1 MFRAQE
7 RYMIILGAPTS
18 IAQRQGEDTL
28 TYLNKGREREKE
40 MRQIMSRGREMVHL
54 HVHVLL
60 IAAGNFGHNI
70 N

>member
-1 MFRAQE
+1 
-7 RYMIILGAPTS
+7 MIILGAPTS

-28 TYLNKGREREKE
+28 TYLNKGRERE
-40 MRQIMSRGREMVHL
+40 RGREMVHL
-54 HVHVLL
+54 HVLL